1 MPANSWHHKF
11 YPFQCGL
18 FEKEEKK
25 IQKLE
30 YIENENSFLDEIK
43 SIFIVFE
50 RLSFD
55 EQLKIAD
62 ISFNAYI
69 FC

>member
-1 MPANSWHHKF
+1 MWIVWK
-11 YPFQCGL
+11 
-18 FEKEEKK
+18 EKK

-50 RLSFD
+50 GLSFD

>member
-1 MPANSWHHKF
+1 MQANSWHHKF
-11 YPFQCGL
+11 YPFECGM

-25 IQKLE
+25 LQKLE
-30 YIENENSFLDEIK
+30 YIENENSFLDETK

-50 RLSFD
+50 GLSFD
-55 EQLKIAD
+55 EKLKIAD
-62 ISFNAYI
+62 ISFNDYV

>member
-1 MPANSWHHKF
+1 M
-11 YPFQCGL
+11 

-25 IQKLE
+25 LQKLE
-30 YIENENSFLDEIK
+30 YSENENSFLDEIK

-50 RLSFD
+50 GLSFD
-55 EQLKIAD
+55 EKLKIAD
-62 ISFNAYI
+62 ISFNDYI

>member
-30 YIENENSFLDEIK
+30 YIENEYSFLDEIK

-50 RLSFD
+50 GLSFD